1 MASGLPAKDLLGVVS
16 FGQEALVESPPAHR
30 PQFQGFATSP
40 GDNFTDIESALR
52 LAGSMAVGGRAA
64 TSF

>member
-1 MASGLPAKDLLGVVS
+1 MVS
-16 FGQEALVESPPAHR
+16 FGQEALVEGRPAHR
-30 PQFQGFATSP
+30 PEFQGFATSP

-52 LAGSMAVGGRAA
+52 LAGSMAVGGTRAA